1 VQSWTDGRVTLLGD
15 AAHPMLQYLAQGAGQ
30 AIEDAVV
37 LGEALKHSRNDVSSA
52 FQKYQKARY
61 LRTGR
66 VQLTARF
73 YGDIYHASG
82 VSRELRNRMFQS
94 GEESAGFVGLKW
106 MYEGLDL
113 NRLFE

>member
-1 VQSWTDGRVTLLGD
+1 
-15 AAHPMLQYLAQGAGQ
+15 MLQYLAQGAGQ

-37 LGEALKHSRNDVSSA
+37 LGEALKHTRNDVASA
-52 FQKYQKARY
+52 LQKYQKARY

-82 VSRELRNRMFQS
+82 VARELRNRMFQS
-94 GEESAGFVGLKW
+94 GEEAAGFAGLSW
-106 MYEGLDL
+106 MYQGLDL
-113 NRLFE
+113 KKLFD